1 MSDAMTCALR
11 TEVPASL
18 LMSQEQLGDTG
29 LLVFFAMCL
38 APPSSQPSKV
48 ILSAI
53 LCHTQN
59 PSISSL
65 APKLRNCSCHK
76 VRPLYLICRLS
87 ETLITCPS
95 LFGNIRQQW
104 RDSAEYLHSC
114 MFHRVYTVGGYSQG
128 GPLRILPITY
138 IESTRIVSVIIN
150 MNTLATITVYYIKH
164 SRDLQNNNNNNV
176 VIVMTRVCEI
186 TLS

>member
-1 MSDAMTCALR
+1 M
-11 TEVPASL
+11 
-18 LMSQEQLGDTG
+18 
-29 LLVFFAMCL
+29 
-38 APPSSQPSKV
+38 
-48 ILSAI
+48 
-53 LCHTQN
+53 
-59 PSISSL
+59 
-65 APKLRNCSCHK
+65 
-76 VRPLYLICRLS
+76 
-87 ETLITCPS
+87 
-95 LFGNIRQQW
+95 
-104 RDSAEYLHSC
+104 
-114 MFHRVYTVGGYSQG
+114 GGYSQG